1 MNKLAV
7 VDEYGKVGV
16 APEAEAKAGY
26 ASGRFK
32 VPSDEQWKKYEAE
45 RDYGGVAGGAAA
57 VIGGAADAMS
67 FNMATPAMV
76 GLAKLIGGEEEA
88 KSMKRTIEGV
98 NLAHNVARPVGE
110 VLGFVGP
117 GAIGGISKA
126 FGLTKAAQLA
136 ESANM
141 GMRGYQAIGGAA
153 EGLGKAVLG
162 ESTLATVASKALGM
176 GAETATM
183 GATSELG
190 RQLTEEM
197 IGSPSLNAE
206 KILAEAGH
214 NFMLGA
220 ALGGAGSALGF
231 GVKKGSQAVKDL
243 LLAGEPM
250 EERLA
255 QVADDVFGNALGGSK
270 PQLSKTEKY
279 YRGGKEE
286 FFRDA
291 KEELKRIDKEMGGK
305 GEVSGFTQ
313 SRVGELSE
321 TGLTQSENK
330 LSDFIKKSSN
340 LAKEHGIS
348 VDFDEV
354 VARLRKDL
362 LEPLQG
368 NASEAVSEAA
378 AEKYIQRL
386 QSIYEA
392 NRAGLAK
399 ELGVEVSAI
408 GPGKVDIDF
417 LRKARLDADGAW
429 KKNKT
434 LPEGSIHREIRN
446 KLEQITEEHL
456 DNLST
461 YADAPMRAE
470 YQAVKKNYQTWRT
483 LSDIA
488 EENSLRGSANNLMS
502 LTGKIG
508 TSAGAMIGSTI
519 GGLPGA
525 GIGALLGAVGSKIAR
540 NKLPFMMAGAAEK
553 LSGAAKAARAAKDA
567 TRTINESVD
576 SLVLGT
582 PAKRGPS
589 LIPPAIEMF
598 GKTRRQRNESVAK
611 IVDHFSDPSINLANA
626 QQKVAH
632 LERDTPAHAGALAT
646 KQVQVA
652 NYLAANA
659 PKPIPSV
666 SLIPWVDV
674 KMYSD
679 DDIALYAKKLRAAV
693 DPLSVL
699 KDAKD
704 GFVSPEAVAT
714 VKDLFPEMYEKMVAR
729 AASHMLP
736 SQPGKRGKKKG
747 PQASLSQSVQLSI
760 LFDINYPLTDPMY
773 LQQIHPAQQAS
784 PDGPQR
790 QDNTPPTRNSGS
802 VAGEMAKSADSPT
815 EKLGDEL

>member
-45 RDYGGVAGGAAA
+45 RDYGGVAGAAA
-57 VIGGAADAMS
+57 AAFGGAADAMS

-76 GLAKLIGGEEEA
+76 GLAKLVGGEEEA
-88 KSMKRTIEGV
+88 KSMKQTIEGV
-98 NLAHNVARPVGE
+98 NLAHKGARFAGE
-110 VLGFVGP
+110 IGGFVLP
-117 GAIGGISKA
+117 GAVGGISKA

-183 GATSELG
+183 GATAEFG
-190 RQLTEEM
+190 KQLTESM
-197 IGSPSLNAE
+197 IGEPSLNAE

-220 ALGGAGSALGF
+220 ALGGTMGLG
-231 GVKKGSQAVKDL
+231 GIVLKKGAQSVNDL
-243 LLAGEPM
+243 LLAGKPM

-270 PQLSKTEKY
+270 PKLRQTEKY

-291 KEELKRIDKEMGGK
+291 KEELKRVDKEMGGK

-313 SRVGELSE
+313 DKVAAMTDVGLS
-321 TGLTQSENK
+321 QAENK
-330 LSDFIKKSSN
+330 LGDFIKKSSN
-340 LAKEHGIS
+340 LAKEHGVS
-348 VDFDEV
+348 VNFDDV
-354 VARLRKDL
+354 VSRLRKDL

-368 NASEAVSEAA
+368 NASAAVSEASV
-378 AEKYIQRL
+378 EKYIERL
-386 QSIYEA
+386 QGIYEA

-417 LRKARLDADGAW
+417 LRKARLDADAAW
-429 KKNKT
+429 KGSNKT
-434 LPEGSIHREIRN
+434 LPESSVHREIRD
-446 KLEQITEEHL
+446 KLEQITEEHM
-456 DNLST
+456 DNLAT

-502 LTGKIG
+502 LTGKMG

-567 TRTINESVD
+567 TRAINDGVD

-582 PAKRGPS
+582 PTKRGPS

-666 SLIPWVDV
+666 SLMPWVDV

-714 VKDLFPEMYEKMVAR
+714 VKDLFPEMYEKMVQR

-736 SQPGKRGKKKG
+736 TQPGKGKKKG

-760 LFDINYPLTDPMY
+760 LFGINYPLTDPVY
-773 LQQIHPAQQAS
+773 LQQIHPAQPAS
-784 PDGPQR
+784 PDGPQG
-790 QDNTPPTRNSGS
+790 QAKAPARNSGS
-802 VAGEMAKSADSPT
+802 AAGTMAESVGSPT